1 MTLRL
6 DKQMLARIYRHGLSS
21 YSSAMRWS
29 STLMTFGLT
38 FTGLLKLNGGQDLL
52 LILVVSFFVGG
63 LIYWLSAPKDPLR
76 SGDPY
81 IEFQR
86 NALHLRMLC
95 DNQPIWQEKLPRK
108 QIASVA
114 PYQQQGWL
122 FSRDCGL
129 VIEDHEGKQWRLA
142 LKLSRAELERYSQT
156 LQTSLEP
163 LGYSLDKL
171 RRFQP

>member
-1 MTLRL
+1 MSLRL
-6 DKQMLARIYRHGLSS
+6 DKQILDRIYQHGTSNH
-21 YSSAMRWS
+21 SSAMRWS

-38 FTGLLKLNGGQDLL
+38 FMGLLQLSGGQSLL
-52 LILVVSFFVGG
+52 MTLLVSIFVGG
-63 LIYWLSAPKDPLR
+63 LIYWLSGSKDPLR

-81 IEFQR
+81 VEFQR

-95 DNQPIWQEKLPRK
+95 DNQPLWQEKLLRK
-108 QIASVA
+108 QISSVA

-122 FSRDCGL
+122 FNRDRGL
-129 VIEDHEGKQWRLA
+129 VIEDNEGKQWRLA
-142 LKLSRAELERYSQT
+142 LKISMHELEQYSQT
-156 LQTSLEP
+156 LKTALEP